1 MPWRSTSFSFLP
13 SFSTSFWLSS
23 EFAFVDTIT
32 LLLFYAIFTVSN
44 SSKHSSISVL
54 VRSSPRSF
62 SIRARKKVRLNCFS
76 LLVSTVR
83 LHENDLSHCFNVIFR
98 LQLAFWKTVLVSR
111 HRLDLFITTVI
122 AGPFYYNCNWYKY
135 KTMSS
140 QRFKHQP
147 HKMVKH
153 TQKICRLFST
163 NCLIVFDHFVRL
175 ALNKFTAEGFSE
187 TRPFMHVSKHVF
199 WSQ

>member
-1 MPWRSTSFSFLP
+1 MQYLQFQIQANIRLFQCLWDLHLEVFLYVHGRRSDWTAFRYWYPQSDYMKMTSC
-13 SFSTSFWLSS
+13 
-23 EFAFVDTIT
+23 I
-32 LLLFYAIFTVSN
+32 
-44 SSKHSSISVL
+44 
-54 VRSSPRSF
+54 
-62 SIRARKKVRLNCFS
+62 
-76 LLVSTVR
+76 VSTLFFVCNWLFGR
-83 LHENDLSHCFNVIFR
+83 LCL
-98 LQLAFWKTVLVSR
+98 
-111 HRLDLFITTVI
+111 TTS

-140 QRFKHQP
+140 QRFKHQT

-187 TRPFMHVSKHVF
+187 TRPFIMHVSKHVF
-199 WSQ
+199 WRQ